1 MTYDAYPI
9 STRNKI
15 QTVMLLRWVLIIA
28 TSYLVLFS
36 RPLRQTPPSVMLF
49 VAAYFA
55 SNLVLPRVL
64 TRFRSVALPDCAV
77 VVFDTFA
84 VSIGLGLSGG
94 ASSDFFVMY
103 FVVLFL
109 SAFTERLEFVV
120 GAALLTSAA
129 HLYTVSR
136 FVHFGELL
144 NPGYML
150 RIPFLFTVALF
161 FGNLV
166 GNARTRERQA
176 EGARARTLRMEFL
189 STVSHDIKNP
199 LGVIQS
205 MATLLLDGDTG
216 PLNTQQTDL
225 IHRIRASVRHVITLS
240 LNIVDAARIEAGNL
254 ALHRTAT
261 NVAEVVEDALL
272 LARSASELKGV
283 ALRCTMDENLP
294 IVSLDLVQ
302 IERVISNL
310 LDNAIKYTPAGG
322 NVALSVKDAT
332 DGIMLAVSD
341 DGPGIAAEQL
351 PTLFE
356 RFHRLPT
363 SGSIAGS
370 GLGLF
375 IVKAIVEAH
384 GGSVEIRSVV
394 GEGTTVTVHLPA
406 GQPRSQPTGHPL
418 ASTRKW
424 RRSFRMHP
432 AAPSA

>member
-9 STRNKI
+9 STRNKL
-15 QTVMLLRWVLIIA
+15 QTVILLRWVLIIA

-36 RPLRQTPPSVMLF
+36 RPLRQTPLSVMLF
-49 VAAYFA
+49 VAAYCA
-55 SNLVLPRVL
+55 SNLILPRVL
-64 TRFRSVALPDCAV
+64 PRFRSGALPDCAV
-77 VVFDTFA
+77 VVFDTLA

-94 ASSDFFVMY
+94 ASSDFFVVY

-120 GAALLTSAA
+120 GAAVLISAT
-129 HLYTVSR
+129 HLYTMSR
-136 FVHFGELL
+136 FVHVGELL

-176 EGARARTLRMEFL
+176 EEARARTLRMEFL
-189 STVSHDIKNP
+189 STISHDIKNP

-216 PLNTQQTDL
+216 ALNAQQSDL
-225 IHRIRASVRHVITLS
+225 IHRIRASVRHVISLS
-240 LNIVDAARIEAGNL
+240 LNIIDAARIEAGHL
-254 ALHRTAT
+254 ALHHTAA
-261 NVAEVVEDALL
+261 NVVEVVEDALL

-283 ALRCTMDENLP
+283 ALRCSMDEDLP
-294 IVSLDLVQ
+294 PLSVDIVQ

-310 LDNAIKYTPAGG
+310 LDNAIKYTPSGG
-322 NVALSVKDAT
+322 SVTLSVSQGR
-332 DGIMLAVSD
+332 DGVRLAVSD
-341 DGPGIAAEQL
+341 DGPGIAAEEL
-351 PTLFE
+351 STVFE
-356 RFHRLPT
+356 RYHRQPM
-363 SGSIAGS
+363 SGDIAGS

-406 GQPRSQPTGHPL
+406 RQPRSQPAGHQLSP
-418 ASTRKW
+418 ARKW
-424 RRSFRMHP
+424 WRSFRMHP